1 MSAGWWK
8 SIELK
13 NKLMKHFALFA
24 LIVLILTF
32 ACTDENK
39 SAKKDKFA
47 ILDAKIEGY
56 SNKLVVIRNEDP
68 FILKEDS
75 IFTDESGSF
84 KYKVEL
90 TSPVYLLLNIDG
102 ELFTVYFRPQD
113 QLNFYS
119 NIKNISE
126 NIRFSGSSAVYNN
139 YLIKQQISNQKFQN
153 NILNLFIYN
162 QQNALR
168 LIDSVKDIQHS
179 KLNVLKQ
186 NFGNIDDYFTQM
198 ETKRVDYNWA
208 YNRLLFSF
216 FYKSYAPKISIQLDP
231 DFFSFLNVISPNDSS
246 SLNLKSYREF
256 LDAYYYYQLKLFE
269 INKDTIQSML
279 QYRYSN
285 LPLIFTS
292 EKVKN
297 FMAFDIARTNIVSN
311 GVKDVDEIDS
321 LMNVYCSH
329 SPFRQFIVNQFAKW
343 NHLRKGMIANDF
355 TFISTNGDSV
365 KLSQFKGKFIYID
378 VWASWCKPCME
389 EVPALQKLQEKY
401 SNKNIV
407 FLSISVDQDK
417 LYWSKFV
424 NEKRLNGIQ
433 LFAGRSDMLY
443 NYYLITGIPRFI
455 LIDDKGRFVEST
467 APSPRSGADKLISS
481 VLK

>member
-1 MSAGWWK
+1 MK
-8 SIELK
+8 YFTLLTLLVLLSI
-13 NKLMKHFALFA
+13 
-24 LIVLILTF
+24 F
-32 ACTDENK
+32 ACKDENK
-39 SAKKDKFA
+39 SEKIEKFA

-56 SNKLVVIRNEDP
+56 LNKLIIIRNEDP
-68 FILKEDS
+68 YMLKEDS
-75 IFTDESGSF
+75 VFTDETGCF
-84 KYKVEL
+84 TYKAEL
-90 TSPVYLLLNIDG
+90 TEPVYLLLNIDG
-102 ELFTVYFRPQD
+102 ELFTIYFRPHD
-113 QLNFYS
+113 HLNFYS
-119 NIKNISE
+119 NIKE
-126 NIRFSGSSAVYNN
+126 LTANIRYSGSSAVYNN
-139 YLIKQQISNQKFQN
+139 YLIKQQNANQKFQN
-153 NILNLFIYN
+153 SILNLFIYN

-179 KLNVLKQ
+179 KLNILKQ
-186 NFGNIDDYFTQM
+186 NFGNIDLYFAEM
-198 ETKRVDYNWA
+198 EKKRIDYNWA

-216 FYKSYAPKISIQLDP
+216 FHKAYAPKISTQLDP
-231 DFFSFLNVISPNDSS
+231 DFFAFLNVISPNDSS
-246 SLNLKSYREF
+246 SLSLKSYREF

-285 LPLIFTS
+285 LPQVFTS

-321 LMNVYCSH
+321 LMKIYCSH

-343 NHLRKGMIANDF
+343 NHLRKGKIANDF

-365 KLSQFKGKFIYID
+365 KLSHFKGKYIYID

-401 SNKNIV
+401 SHKNIV

-417 LYWSKFV
+417 LFWSKFIK
-424 NEKRLNGIQ
+424 EKKMNGIQ

-455 LIDDKGRFVEST
+455 LIDENGRFVEST
-467 APSPRSGADKLISS
+467 APSPRAGADKLLST